1 LPKGNAPATGEEKPQ
16 TYENPILTMKMWVP
30 IIPSDRNTI
39 EGVFPESFYNLGG
52 NRDFSDAYREIDLL
66 PNVLVEITD
75 DYESYDEYVEWGHR
89 SLLNQMYLHL
99 FQAEYEGP
107 IEVTTKEQDNRY
119 VQSNLVDCEVDGMKL
134 FFASGWPKS
143 YIGGANKLSFAL
155 QQTAIYEIA
164 QRYEDLFCPICG
176 SCEQFAT
183 HDNSEQFT
191 KQYLNDL
198 LETPNVVYES
208 VWREKVEKM
217 ADIVC
222 SDLLT
227 GSVKAKATIRVYWYS
242 EWGFQESSPWFDAS
256 SAYYGEEYGS
266 EKQLCEDIESMGI
279 RYYPHF
285 TVELIDYWQVVEEE

>member
-1 LPKGNAPATGEEKPQ
+1 
-16 TYENPILTMKMWVP
+16 
-30 IIPSDRNTI
+30 
-39 EGVFPESFYNLGG
+39 
-52 NRDFSDAYREIDLL
+52 
-66 PNVLVEITD
+66 
-75 DYESYDEYVEWGHR
+75 
-89 SLLNQMYLHL
+89 
-99 FQAEYEGP
+99 
-107 IEVTTKEQDNRY
+107 
-119 VQSNLVDCEVDGMKL
+119 
-134 FFASGWPKS
+134 
-143 YIGGANKLSFAL
+143 
-155 QQTAIYEIA
+155 
-164 QRYEDLFCPICG
+164 
-176 SCEQFAT
+176 
-183 HDNSEQFT
+183 
-191 KQYLNDL
+191 L